1 MSNQPRF
8 LPPEG
13 KTEFHLA
20 TTEGHSCVIYLVSP
34 DDKKPGTV
42 IPERFRKI
50 AVGEGCGI
58 VGLDFKGVDGSVTD
72 KTSLIIAA
80 IGAVLDRQDDGE
92 LEGDGRPKLAAVGKQ
107 AGFKVTKTQFDAAW
121 PQYVD
126 GLGTDDEDEGQDD

>member
-20 TTEGHSCVIYLVSP
+20 TTDGHSCVIYSISP
-34 DDKKPGTV
+34 DDNKPGTV

-58 VGLDFKGVDGSVTD
+58 VGLDFKGVEGGVTD

-80 IGAVLDRQDDGE
+80 IGAVLDRQEEGE
-92 LEGDGRPKLAAVGKQ
+92 LEGNGRPKLAAVGKQ

-126 GLGTDDEDEGQDD
+126 SLDADDDNDDQDD

>member
-20 TTEGHSCVIYLVSP
+20 TTEGHSCVIYKISP
-34 DDKKPGTV
+34 EDNKPGTV
-42 IPERFRKI
+42 IPDRFRKL
-50 AVGEGCGI
+50 AVGEGCGV
-58 VGLDFKGVDGSVTD
+58 VGLDFQGEEGGVTD
-72 KTSLIIAA
+72 KTGLIIAA
-80 IGAVLDRQDDGE
+80 IAAVLDRQQADE